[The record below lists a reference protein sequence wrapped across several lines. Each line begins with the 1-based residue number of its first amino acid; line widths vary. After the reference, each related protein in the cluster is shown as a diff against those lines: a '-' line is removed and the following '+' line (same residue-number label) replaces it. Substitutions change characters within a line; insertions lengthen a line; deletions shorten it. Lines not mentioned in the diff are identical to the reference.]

1 MRFGI
6 VWPGEKHKM
15 QLKKQFFKETI
26 YNSEGLILSF
36 TFLFAIVNWFLLTLV
51 EKLAPPDFYR
61 LVGLGEKLFSG
72 DLNIGIVPPLFPLL
86 LYPLGKLISIFVEP
100 TEAFVI
106 AGKMISLAA
115 GLGVIY
121 FSYLFLKKIVG
132 KFAVLGI
139 LFFVISPWYLKLLAF
154 PITDML
160 YLFFVT
166 AAFYTFLNKS
176 PQRWSILSVVGGV
189 LTRFEGVLLIFSGV
203 LNFFKFRRRYLYI
216 LLVFIPLLA
225 GVLLFF
231 GIFTPRFF
239 AHFKDIIL
247 PQKSY
252 LFIFQH
258 PLEFLNVFYGNIL
271 FFIPYSYPYP
281 LKMFLLL
288 VVLAFFIY
296 GIFRLFKIEKNLT
309 IALVVYEILFLV
321 AKGYINTEDP
331 EREFRRIFS
340 GLWIFYLISFIG
352 CYFLLKKI
360 KQHKRLKNIILFFS
374 GALLTALVLSQE
386 AISVPIIFPALL
398 MILPLLY
405 PLKNL
410 SIGKIPKYLSVF
422 ILLAFA
428 IQIYYTSYLKSES
441 YVASYAHKAAYAAA
455 QWLNLAW
462 LKEKATILSYTNN
475 IMVDYYLKNK
485 FISPKKFQLIHFT
498 VPMRNTP
505 ENRDLFIKTFFE
517 KLKNMNVDYIIFDNY
532 VVRKP
537 EFTGINDVQRILYE
551 ERENPQYFRMK
562 KLLFYKGK
570 NVGYVLKPIH
580 VQTNH

>member
-1 MRFGI
+1 
-6 VWPGEKHKM
+6 M

-26 YNSEGLILSF
+26 GQSERFILSLI
-36 TFLFAIVNWFLLTLV
+36 FLFAIINWLLLTLA

-72 DLNIGIVPPLFPLL
+72 DLNIGVVPPLFPLL
-86 LYPLGKLISIFVEP
+86 LFPLGKLIGIFVEP
-100 TEAFVI
+100 TEAFII
-106 AGKMISLAA
+106 AGRMISLAA
-115 GLGVIY
+115 GLGVLY
-121 FSYLFLKKIVG
+121 LSYRFLKKIVG

-139 LFFVISPWYLKLLAF
+139 LFFVISPWFLKLLAF

-160 YLFFVT
+160 YLFFVS

-176 PQRWSILSVVGGV
+176 PHRWPILSVVGGV
-189 LTRFEGVLLIFSGV
+189 LTRFEGVLLIFSGF
-203 LNFFKFRRRYLYI
+203 LNFFKFKKRYLYI
-216 LLVFIPLLA
+216 LLVFFPLLA

-231 GIFTPRFF
+231 GVFTPRFF

-252 LFIFQH
+252 LFVFQH

-271 FFIPYSYPYP
+271 FFIPYSYPYA

-296 GIFRLFKIEKNLT
+296 GIFRLFKIERNLT
-309 IALVVYEILFLV
+309 IALVAYEVLFLV
-321 AKGYINTEDP
+321 AKGYINAEDP

-340 GLWIFYLISFIG
+340 GLWIFYLIGFIG
-352 CYFLLKKI
+352 CYFFLKKI
-360 KQHKRLKNIILFFS
+360 KQHKRLKNTVLFS
-374 GALLTALVLSQE
+374 GGVLLTVLAVSQE
-386 AISVPIIFPALL
+386 AIKVPLVFPALL

-428 IQIYYTSYLKSES
+428 VQVYHTSYLKSEN

-455 QWLNLAW
+455 QWLNLAR
-462 LKEKATILSYTNN
+462 LKEKATVLSYTNN
-475 IMVDYYLKNK
+475 IMVDYYLENK
-485 FISPKKFQLIHFT
+485 HISPKKFQLVHFT

-505 ENRDLFIKTFFE
+505 GNRDLFIKMFFE
-517 KLKNMNVDYIIFDNY
+517 KLKDINVDYIIFDNY

-537 EFTGINDVQRILYE
+537 EFTGVNDVQRMLYE